1 MRIKSF
7 YKLERVQQAMRM
19 FKPLTLAI
27 ALSLV
32 LPISLVTPLQSSALE
47 IPSTFQIAGTG
58 YGHGVG
64 MSQMGARSKALAGEN
79 AASILNYYYKDVT
92 MEKVDDAKILR
103 VNIGHQ
109 LTTARMLTRTQ
120 GANLQI
126 FRGNIGDAQGVQPL
140 ATIPAM
146 SSLNFSILGS
156 TVIPSITTGKIVS
169 SIPGNR
175 IFTVRW
181 SGTRYL
187 AGADGVL
194 TLSHATRKSNYRYGQ
209 VQIRAV
215 KAGSLGFR
223 LAITNSVRLA
233 DEYLWGVSEM
243 PSFWP
248 MAALEAQAIASRT
261 FALSKAGVIRKA
273 CDCDLYGE
281 ITDQKFL
288 GYAKEI
294 EKKWGVFW
302 KAAVTNT
309 AGLVLTQS
317 GLPITAWFGSSS
329 GGITETALNA
339 WGSERAFTQSVEDL
353 ASLDP
358 TLNPNF
364 YKWERSI
371 TQSITAA
378 AFLLPDVINLEIL
391 SRNPS
396 GTVGMIRATASNGRQ
411 VSIRGETFRSRAK
424 IPSAY
429 FDLVGMQNTVEPT
442 PSPSS

>member
-1 MRIKSF
+1 
-7 YKLERVQQAMRM
+7 MRM

-47 IPSTFQIAGTG
+47 IPSTFQITGNG

-126 FRGNIGDAQGVQPL
+126 FRGDIGDAQGVQPL

-261 FALSKAGVIRKA
+261 FALSKAGTIRSA

-281 ITDQKFL
+281 ISDQKFL

-339 WGSERAFTQSVEDL
+339 WGSERAFTHSVEDL

-364 YKWERSI
+364 YKWDRSI
-371 TQSITAA
+371 THSITAA

-396 GTVGMIRATASNGRQ
+396 GTVGMIRATASNGKQ

-429 FDLVGMQNTVEPT
+429 FDLVGVQNTVEPT

>member
-1 MRIKSF
+1 M
-7 YKLERVQQAMRM
+7 YKL
-19 FKPLTLAI
+19 LTLA
-27 ALSLV
+27 LS
-32 LPISLVTPLQSSALE
+32 ISLILPPASNALE
-47 IPSTFQIAGTG
+47 IPTTFQFTGAG

-79 AASILNYYYKDVT
+79 ASSILNYYYKDVAIE
-92 MEKVDDAKILR
+92 MVDDTKILR
-103 VNIGHQ
+103 VNIGNL
-109 LTTARMLTRTQ
+109 LTSAKMLTRTQ

-126 FRGNIGDAQGVQPL
+126 FSGEIGDAQGVSPV

-156 TVIPSITTGKIVS
+156 TVIPSITTGKSVS

-175 IFTVRW
+175 SFTVRW

-187 AGADGVL
+187 AGVDGVM
-194 TLSHATRKSNYRYGQ
+194 TLSHANSKSNYRYGQ

-223 LAITNSVRLA
+223 LSVTNSVRLA

-248 MAALEAQAIASRT
+248 TAALEAQAIASRSY
-261 FALSKAGVIRKA
+261 ALSKAGTIRSA

-281 ITDQKFL
+281 INDQKFL

-294 EKKWGVFW
+294 EKKWGPIW

-309 AGLVLTQS
+309 AGMTLMQS
-317 GLPITAWFGSSS
+317 GAPITAWFGSST
-329 GGITETALNA
+329 GGITETAINA
-339 WGSERAFTQSVEDL
+339 WGSERPYTQSVEDL

-364 YKWERSI
+364 YTWERTV
-371 TQSITAA
+371 TQSLTAA
-378 AFLLPDVINLEIL
+378 AFLLPDVVTLEVL
-391 SRNPS
+391 NRNTS
-396 GTVGMIRATASNGRQ
+396 GTVAMIRATSSKGKQ
-411 VSIRGETFRSRAK
+411 VSIRGETFRSRTK

-429 FDLVGMQNTVEPT
+429 FNLVGMQNAVEPA
-442 PSPSS
+442 PSSSS